1 MLPTTYGH
9 NEKNKENFEF
19 ISTKQIDDDA
29 ESSHSDCL
37 IIEPDIPTTT
47 SNDPNFHLSSMGIL
61 PNNLVKDTNL
71 LLFYE
76 NRTMDV
82 HLAAP
87 ITNLENEQRITISHL
102 SYLYSIPKRHLYL
115 STPCDIQNI
124 AISRQSRILYISS
137 LTKKY
142 SLGFICEI
150 PSIYNHSRHLILF
163 DDGSAGY
170 TMEND
175 RIHLCLCQDFEQ
187 TSRLIESKIIRE
199 NFEELLFKNNL
210 NKKQLQ
216 IYNYV
221 CVKKFDDK
229 YHNAQIIDIDCSI
242 IKLKFYER
250 QAKTEIWMHQHS
262 LLINDTIMSP
272 IDIASPVILQNKRK
286 HDEISTI
293 PELNVEVPSNDNYC
307 RETARRMK
315 SHPVANDAPL
325 VTKRK
330 PGRPRKVTQT
340 VVPLVTKRKRGRPRK
355 VIKTVKPLV
364 TKRKR
369 GRPRKKQTLY

>member
-1 MLPTTYGH
+1 
-9 NEKNKENFEF
+9 
-19 ISTKQIDDDA
+19 
-29 ESSHSDCL
+29 
-37 IIEPDIPTTT
+37 
-47 SNDPNFHLSSMGIL
+47 
-61 PNNLVKDTNL
+61 
-71 LLFYE
+71 
-76 NRTMDV
+76 
-82 HLAAP
+82 
-87 ITNLENEQRITISHL
+87 
-102 SYLYSIPKRHLYL
+102 
-115 STPCDIQNI
+115 
-124 AISRQSRILYISS
+124 
-137 LTKKY
+137 
-142 SLGFICEI
+142 
-150 PSIYNHSRHLILF
+150 
-163 DDGSAGY
+163 
-170 TMEND
+170 
-175 RIHLCLCQDFEQ
+175 
-187 TSRLIESKIIRE
+187 
-199 NFEELLFKNNL
+199 
-210 NKKQLQ
+210 
-216 IYNYV
+216 
-221 CVKKFDDK
+221 
-229 YHNAQIIDIDCSI
+229 
-242 IKLKFYER
+242 
-250 QAKTEIWMHQHS
+250 MHQHS